1 MYRSKRYRHRGGDI
15 IEVQEYHDGNY
26 GAPGE
31 PRKKKR
37 KPTPEDIERINQWN
51 RERICWRKLVN
62 YFGPHDYF
70 VTLTYR
76 KDERPADMEEAKK
89 DWKQFCDRLRRK
101 YRKAGVEM
109 LWIRNIEVGSR
120 GGWHIHC
127 VLKRIPDLDLFLGEC
142 WKKGRPVI
150 KLLYQQGEM
159 KDLAAYLTKTPKTD
173 KRLREAHYW
182 TSRNM
187 PIPEPEK
194 KVIRGWKLEDAV
206 RVPKGY
212 YLDKESLREGISPYG
227 FGYRTYILV
236 RIRRKNNGG

>member
-1 MYRSKRYRHRGGDI
+1 M
-15 IEVQEYHDGNY
+15 
-26 GAPGE
+26 
-31 PRKKKR
+31 
-37 KPTPEDIERINQWN
+37 NQWN
-51 RERICWRKLVN
+51 RERICLRKLLN
-62 YFGPHDYF
+62 HYFPQDYF

-76 KDERPADMEEAKK
+76 KEERPGNMEEAER

-101 YRKAGVEM
+101 YKKAGLEM
-109 LWIRNIEVGSR
+109 LWIRNIEVGTKN
-120 GGWHIHC
+120 GWHIHC
-127 VLKRIPDLDLFLGEC
+127 VLKRIPDLDLFLAEC

-150 KLLYQQGEM
+150 RLLYKQGNM

-206 RVPKGY
+206 RVPRGY
-212 YLDKESLREGISPYG
+212 CLDKESLREGINLYG
-227 FGYRTYILV
+227 FRYRSYLLT
-236 RIRRKNNGG
+236 RIQGKHRGG